1 MPLER
6 FHENEWEMIYL
17 FWDIGAI
24 HTEHICV
31 VNKGEMQ
38 GSGNIYIFFL
48 TGLESFFKIKSWTY
62 NLSTTFLECCV
73 ICKMLQMMWPQ
84 LSNTSI

>member
-38 GSGNIYIFFL
+38 GSGNFFL
-48 TGLESFFKIKSWTY
+48 
-62 NLSTTFLECCV
+62 
-73 ICKMLQMMWPQ
+73 Q
-84 LSNTSI
+84 LV

>member
-24 HTEHICV
+24 HTVHICV
-31 VNKGEMQ
+31 VNKCEMQ
-38 GSGNIYIFFL
+38 GSEKKLIK
-48 TGLESFFKIKSWTY
+48 TGLESFFKLKVELITWVPR
-62 NLSTTFLECCV
+62 F
-73 ICKMLQMMWPQ
+73 
-84 LSNTSI
+84 